1 MTNGQKGFTLFCILL
16 VPFFIIIEQVIVVAE
31 SVHHDAFRL
40 YGNHQFP
47 RSLHW
52 GNVPLLCCLAMPID
66 HTKLYWFPLRVA
78 NHREFR
84 IRDELSR
91 LAIEIF
97 VHATQET
104 ITTQKMFNSE
114 LSYLRY
120 KMNVVDDGE
129 GAHTEIMTVPDREM
143 DAFIKVT
150 RCSDARLQ
158 YLVYTDFLD
167 KEGRKVKVI
176 DGDFAGVEGQIKRI
190 RKDRCVVVCVR
201 GVAAVALQIPFEQL
215 EFIK

>member
-1 MTNGQKGFTLFCILL
+1 
-16 VPFFIIIEQVIVVAE
+16 
-31 SVHHDAFRL
+31 
-40 YGNHQFP
+40 
-47 RSLHW
+47 
-52 GNVPLLCCLAMPID
+52 MPID

-84 IRDELSR
+84 VSDELSR
-91 LAIEIF
+91 LAIEHYLPVKWAQRIYGGHVHRVEVPALNIIF
-97 VHATQET
+97 VHATQEA
-104 ITTQKMFNSE
+104 ITNQKMYNRE
-114 LSYLRY
+114 LAYLRY
-120 KMNVVDDGE
+120 KMSVVDDGE

-150 RCSDARLQ
+150 RHPDARLQ

>member
-1 MTNGQKGFTLFCILL
+1 
-16 VPFFIIIEQVIVVAE
+16 
-31 SVHHDAFRL
+31 
-40 YGNHQFP
+40 
-47 RSLHW
+47 
-52 GNVPLLCCLAMPID
+52 MPID

-84 IRDELSR
+84 VRDELSR
-91 LAIEIF
+91 LAIEHYLPVKWAQRIYGGHVHRVEVPALNIIF
-97 VHATQET
+97 VHATQ
-104 ITTQKMFNSE
+104 
-114 LSYLRY
+114 
-120 KMNVVDDGE
+120 
-129 GAHTEIMTVPDREM
+129 MTVPDREM

>member
-1 MTNGQKGFTLFCILL
+1 
-16 VPFFIIIEQVIVVAE
+16 
-31 SVHHDAFRL
+31 
-40 YGNHQFP
+40 
-47 RSLHW
+47 
-52 GNVPLLCCLAMPID
+52 
-66 HTKLYWFPLRVA
+66 
-78 NHREFR
+78 
-84 IRDELSR
+84 
-91 LAIEIF
+91 
-97 VHATQET
+97 VHATQEE
-104 ITTQKMFNSE
+104 ITNQKMYNRE
-114 LSYLRY
+114 LAYLRY
-120 KMNVVDDGE
+120 KMNVVYDGE
-129 GAHTEIMTVPDREM
+129 TSHSEIMTVPDREM

-150 RCSDARLQ
+150 RHPDVRLQ